1 MCGFVGFFNNN
12 DSFETSNNEIRKMNQ
27 ALTRRGPDDES
38 YWFSKNKQIYFGFR
52 RLSIV
57 DLSKNARQPMNS
69 KNNKYILMFN
79 GEVYNF
85 IELKKKLN
93 LDQNYLNSSSDT
105 EILLECIN
113 NFGLEKSLNMIEGHY
128 PQSSKYLPSLFS

>member
-1 MCGFVGFFNNN
+1 MKL
-12 DSFETSNNEIRKMNQ
+12 ENEE

-38 YWFSKNKQIYFGFR
+38 YWVSKNKQIYFGFR

-57 DLSKNARQPMNS
+57 DLSKNARQPMHS

-85 IELKKKLN
+85 IKLKKKLN
-93 LDQNYLNSSSDT
+93 LDQNDLNSFQT
-105 EILLECIN
+105 QR
-113 NFGLEKSLNMIEGHY
+113 Y
-128 PQSSKYLPSLFS
+128 Y